1 MKILFLGDSITDW
14 FRNHD
19 DPRDPGKGYVRYAV
33 QALSERFPGLEV
45 ENLGVNGYSTGKVLE
60 LVESGAL
67 DRPLDYVS
75 VLVGV
80 NDFCDINQPAD
91 WQPDLAAT
99 GRSYARIFR
108 EIRARSG
115 ARLIVLQP
123 YLCGEH
129 HPYFSR
135 AHLEEEHR
143 QLFQALDGDML
154 FIPLDRL
161 LNERFG
167 ADASRFSKDG
177 VHPLP
182 EGAQYIGEIFRE
194 RVIPGIAKNEE
205 ARA

>member
-19 DPRDPGKGYVRYAV
+19 DPRDPGKDYVRYAV
-33 QALSERFPGLEV
+33 QALSERFPDLEA
-45 ENLGVNGYSTGKVLE
+45 ENLGVNGYSTGRVLE
-60 LVESGAL
+60 LVENGVL

-80 NDFCDINQPAD
+80 NDFCDINQPAG
-91 WQPDLAAT
+91 WQPDLLAA
-99 GRSYARIFR
+99 GRNYARIFR

-135 AHLEEEHR
+135 IDLEEEHR
-143 QLFQALDGDML
+143 LLAQALDSDML
-154 FIPLDRL
+154 FVPLDRL
-161 LNERFG
+161 LNEHFA
-167 ADASRFSKDG
+167 ADAPHFSKDG

-182 EGAQYIGEIFRE
+182 EGTQYIGEIFRE
-194 RVIPGIAKNEE
+194 LVVPWIAKNEE
-205 ARA
+205 EHV